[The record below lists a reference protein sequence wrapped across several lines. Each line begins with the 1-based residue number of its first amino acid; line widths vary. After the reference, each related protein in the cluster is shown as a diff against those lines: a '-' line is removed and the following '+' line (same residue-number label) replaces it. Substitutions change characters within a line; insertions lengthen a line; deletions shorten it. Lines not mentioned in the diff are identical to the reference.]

1 MEVAVEQVVAVVVE
15 VAAVVPASSVVR
27 RVTGP
32 EIVQTQSQEG
42 AGGGGGGAVEGMVAA
57 PHKDMAEAM
66 EGGVWVV
73 GQGQAL
79 LKVGPVTSVVSQV
92 TGPTLAP
99 TEVHLYQSA
108 RQPLSGV
115 MRNIQESHRYL
126 HDNVSDLI
134 QP

>member
-1 MEVAVEQVVAVVVE
+1 MEVAAEQVVAVVVE

-32 EIVQTQSQEG
+32 EIVQTQAQEG
-42 AGGGGGGAVEGMVAA
+42 AGVAGAGAVEGIVAA
-57 PHKDMAEAM
+57 PHKDTAEAM
-66 EGGVWVV
+66 EGGVWVL

-99 TEVHLYQSA
+99 TDSSSVPERYTAFVTCRVQH
-108 RQPLSGV
+108 SGEP
-115 MRNIQESHRYL
+115 RIFT
-126 HDNVSDLI
+126 
-134 QP
+134 

>member
-1 MEVAVEQVVAVVVE
+1 MEQVVAVVVE

-32 EIVQTQSQEG
+32 EIAQTQAQEG
-42 AGGGGGGAVEGMVAA
+42 AGVAGAVEGMVAA

-73 GQGQAL
+73 GQGQVL

-99 TEVHLYQSA
+99 TDSSLVPE
-108 RQPLSGV
+108 R
-115 MRNIQESHRYL
+115 
-126 HDNVSDLI
+126 
-134 QP
+134 